1 MSVAQKIF
9 SNTIVQIIGKGVIA
23 LLSIIAVKILTT
35 YLGTELYGE
44 YNAIYTY
51 LAFFSI
57 IADLGIY
64 TIAVREMARK
74 DEDVPAIIGNILTI
88 RTLLATLSIGAAVMS
103 SFFIPQYA
111 HTFIPIG
118 ILISGIG
125 TVIALINGVLVSI
138 FQTYLKMQYA
148 TYSLVIGK
156 IVSVVGLAVVA
167 FLLFP
172 EHLIINNPGQLS
184 VAFYLTIAVGIIS
197 SIAMVIVTLFYSKK
211 LVKITY
217 RFNPVIWKRLIKE
230 SLPYGIALIL
240 GTIYI
245 RVDSFLITLING
257 PEELG
262 IYSVATKVIEVVNVL
277 PILFMSTV
285 LPVLIKYL
293 EEKSDKV
300 QELLKHSFTFLVAI
314 GLPIAIGFIVL
325 AYQIVYIIATPEFL
339 TRTTA
344 GFWGSDI
351 ALKILAGALFLSFIN
366 NLFIYLLVA
375 INQQKKLL
383 FINSGAV
390 IFNVVSNLI
399 ILPAWGFR
407 GASVTTVLSEL
418 FVLCFTFY
426 YSRKY
431 IRFALDLPAL
441 SKIIVSGLLMG
452 FLVYILKEPIIT
464 QFANKGI
471 FFLMALGGFL
481 YVFFLI
487 ITKAVTKEH
496 VKMMFSKSKD
506 SISPPPYDS

>member
-1 MSVAQKIF
+1 MTVAQKIF
-9 SNTIVQIIGKGVIA
+9 SNTMVQIIGKGIIA
-23 LLSIIAVKILTT
+23 FLSIIAVKILTT
-35 YLGTELYGE
+35 YFGTELYGE

-64 TIAVREMARK
+64 TIAVREMSRK

-88 RTLLATLSIGAAVMS
+88 RTLLAIISIGIAVVS
-103 SFFIPQYA
+103 SFFIPQYTN
-111 HTFIPIG
+111 TFIPIG

-138 FQTYLKMQYA
+138 FQTYLKMKYA

-156 IVSVVGLAVVA
+156 IVSVIGLAAIA
-167 FLLFP
+167 FFFFP
-172 EHLIINNPGQLS
+172 KHLISNNPEQLS

-197 SIAMVIVTLFYSKK
+197 SIAMVLVTLFYSKR

-217 RFNPVIWKRLIKE
+217 RFNPTIWKRLIKE

-257 PEELG
+257 PAELG

-277 PILFMSTV
+277 PVLFMSTV
-285 LPVLIKYL
+285 LPVLIQYL
-293 EEKSDKV
+293 EEKKEKV
-300 QELLKHSFTFLVAI
+300 QELLKHSYTFLVAV

-325 AYQIVYIIATPEFL
+325 SYQIVYIIATPEFL
-339 TRTTA
+339 TRTTE

-351 ALKILAGALFLSFIN
+351 ALKILSVALFLSFIN
-366 NLFIYLLVA
+366 NLFIYLLIA

-383 FINSGAV
+383 IINSGAV
-390 IFNVVSNLI
+390 ILNVVSNLI
-399 ILPAWGFR
+399 ILPFWGFR

-418 FVLCFTFY
+418 FVLYFTFY

-431 IRFALDLPAL
+431 IRFSLDLPAL
-441 SKIIVSGLLMG
+441 GKIMISGLFMG
-452 FLVYILKEPIIT
+452 LFVYIFKEPIIT
-464 QFANKGI
+464 RFANKGI

-481 YVFFLI
+481 YVLFLI
-487 ITKAVTKEH
+487 VTKAVTKEH
-496 VKMMFSKSKD
+496 VKMILSKSKD

>member
-1 MSVAQKIF
+1 M
-9 SNTIVQIIGKGVIA
+9 
-23 LLSIIAVKILTT
+23 
-35 YLGTELYGE
+35 
-44 YNAIYTY
+44 
-51 LAFFSI
+51 
-57 IADLGIY
+57 
-64 TIAVREMARK
+64 
-74 DEDVPAIIGNILTI
+74 
-88 RTLLATLSIGAAVMS
+88 
-103 SFFIPQYA
+103 
-111 HTFIPIG
+111 
-118 ILISGIG
+118 
-125 TVIALINGVLVSI
+125 
-138 FQTYLKMQYA
+138 
-148 TYSLVIGK
+148 
-156 IVSVVGLAVVA
+156 
-167 FLLFP
+167 
-172 EHLIINNPGQLS
+172 
-184 VAFYLTIAVGIIS
+184 
-197 SIAMVIVTLFYSKK
+197 
-211 LVKITY
+211 
-217 RFNPVIWKRLIKE
+217 KE

-277 PILFMSTV
+277 PVLFMSTV
-285 LPVLIKYL
+285 LPVLIQYL
-293 EEKSDKV
+293 EEKKDNV
-300 QELLKHSFTFLVAI
+300 QELLKNSFTFLVAI

-339 TRTTA
+339 TRTSE

-351 ALKILAGALFLSFIN
+351 ALKILSGALFLSFIN

-399 ILPAWGFR
+399 ILPFWGFR

-418 FVLCFTFY
+418 FVLYFTFY

-441 SKIIVSGLLMG
+441 GKIMISGLFMG
-452 FLVYILKEPIIT
+452 LFVYIFKEPIIT
-464 QFANKGI
+464 RFANKGI

-496 VKMMFSKSKD
+496 VKMILSKSKD